1 MTEIDSFRSG
11 FVAIAG
17 RANVGKST
25 LLNHLAGIR
34 LAIVSPKAQTTRHS
48 IRAVIDDGT
57 SQIVFVDT
65 PGMHRPTSRLGR
77 FMVES
82 AWEAFLD
89 SDVSVLLTDATRP
102 GPDSIERQFCRKAA
116 ESGKSVILCINK
128 VDKVVKEKLLPIIAD
143 FSRIFDFVAI
153 IPVSASTDLGV
164 DVLLKEI
171 RSHLPEG
178 PRYFPPEMSTD
189 QTERTLVAEII
200 RERILASAHDEI
212 PHGTAVEIE
221 SFEET
226 DEKGERIVGDETASR
241 SFVRIE
247 AKIYCEKDTH
257 KAILIGE
264 GGSMVKK
271 IGTESRL
278 SIEKMLG
285 CRVHLELRVKT
296 KEDWKNDRGLL
307 RDLGYGPER

>member
-1 MTEIDSFRSG
+1 MNMEPGFRSG

-25 LLNHLAGIR
+25 LLNRLAGIR
-34 LAIVSPKAQTTRHS
+34 LAIVSPKPQTTRHS
-48 IRAVIDDGT
+48 IRAVVDDGQ

-89 SDVSVLLTDATRP
+89 SDVAVLLTDATRP
-102 GPDSIERQFCRKAA
+102 GPDGIERQFCRKAT
-116 ESGKSVILCINK
+116 EEGKSVILCINK
-128 VDKVVKEKLLPIIAD
+128 VDRVPKETLLPIIAD
-143 FSRIFDFVAI
+143 FSKAFDFLAI
-153 IPVSASTDLGV
+153 IPVSASTGDGI

-171 RSHLPEG
+171 RRHLPAG
-178 PRYFPPEMSTD
+178 PRYFPEEMSTD

-200 RERILASAHDEI
+200 RERILATTHEEI

-221 SFEET
+221 FFEEA
-226 DEKGERIVGDETASR
+226 DKDGIRIEGDDTSAR
-241 SFVRIE
+241 TFVRIG
-247 AKIYCEKDTH
+247 AKIYCEKESH

-264 GGSMVKK
+264 GGSMIKR
-271 IGTESRL
+271 IGTEARL
-278 SIEKMLG
+278 AIEKMLA
-285 CRVHLELRVKT
+285 CRVHLELRVKA
-296 KEDWKNDRGLL
+296 KEDWKNDKGLL

>member
-1 MTEIDSFRSG
+1 MTDSTPFRSG
-11 FVAIAG
+11 FVALAG

-48 IRAVIDDGT
+48 IRAVVDDGST
-57 SQIVFVDT
+57 QVVFIDT
-65 PGMHRPTSRLGR
+65 PGMHRPTTRLGR

-89 SDVSVLLTDATRP
+89 SDVAVLITDATRP
-102 GPDSIERQFCRKAA
+102 GPDGIERTFCRKAA
-116 ESGKSVILCINK
+116 ESGKSVILAINK
-128 VDKVVKEKLLPIIAD
+128 VDKVAKETLLPIIGD
-143 FSRIFDFVAI
+143 FAKVFDFLAI
-153 IPVSASTDLGV
+153 IPISASTGLGV
-164 DVLLKEI
+164 DDLLKEI

-178 PRYFPPEMSTD
+178 PRYFPADMSTD

-221 SFEET
+221 TFEES
-226 DEKGERIVGDETASR
+226 DEEHVRIEGDETSGR
-241 SFVRIE
+241 TFVRIS
-247 AKIYCEKDTH
+247 ARIFCEKDTH
-257 KAILIGE
+257 KAILIGH
-264 GGSMVKK
+264 GGSMIKK
-271 IGTESRL
+271 IGSEARA

-285 CRVHLELRVKT
+285 CKVYLDLRVKT
-296 KEDWKNDRGLL
+296 KEDWKNDRSLL
-307 RDLGYGPER
+307 RDLGYGPDR